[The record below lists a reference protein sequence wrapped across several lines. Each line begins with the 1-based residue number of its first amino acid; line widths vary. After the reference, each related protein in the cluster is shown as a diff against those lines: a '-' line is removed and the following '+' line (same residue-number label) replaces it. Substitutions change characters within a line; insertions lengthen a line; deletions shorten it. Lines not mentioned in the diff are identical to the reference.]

1 MSQVKTKRAKTGA
14 TKPKRA
20 RKADLRCVVIG
31 GPNGAGK
38 TTFAREFLPKEARIE
53 RFVNADLIA
62 AGISPFNPE
71 LASLSAGR
79 LFLAEIDRLIEARE
93 SFAFE
98 STLSGLRQAE
108 RLRRMKRAGYSIEI
122 VFLRLPSAEM
132 AVARVAARVRQGGHN
147 VPAESIR
154 RRFHRGWA
162 NFRTTYRMLADAWA
176 VYDNS
181 SGQPELIDSNA

>member
-1 MSQVKTKRAKTGA
+1 MSQPKAKRAKNGA
-14 TKPKRA
+14 TKPLRTQN
-20 RKADLRCVVIG
+20 ADLRCVVIG

-79 LFLAEIDRLIEARE
+79 LFLIELDRLIEAKE

-98 STLSGLRQAE
+98 STLSGLRHAA

-132 AVARVAARVRQGGHN
+132 AFARVAARVRQGGHN
-147 VPAESIR
+147 VPVESIR

-162 NFRTTYRMLADAWA
+162 NFRSTYKRLADAWA

-181 SGQPELIDSNA
+181 SGLPILIDSKA

>member
-1 MSQVKTKRAKTGA
+1 MTHAKAKRPRIGA

-20 RKADLRCVVIG
+20 KKAALRCVVIG

-38 TTFAREFLPKEARIE
+38 TTFAREFLPREAGIE

-71 LASLSAGR
+71 LAALAAGR
-79 LFLAEIDRLIEARE
+79 LFLAEIERLIAARE

-98 STLSGLRQAE
+98 STLAGLRQAE
-108 RLRRMKRAGYSIEI
+108 WLRRMKRLGYSIEI
-122 VFLRLPSAEM
+122 VFLRLPSPEM

-162 NFRTTYRMLADAWA
+162 NFHSTYRMLADAWA